1 LSVPFIYLFRES
13 LQLRKSL
20 PWIVI
25 ALLGMLLT
33 AIWHKLSPGTEITP
47 NDRYVNV
54 VNLLVYRTLPLAS
67 AIYTTMVLS
76 QEVEQKTIVYLL
88 TRSTPRAQLLIGR
101 WLATV
106 AAVVTVSVLGMGLC
120 IAGAGGVTLPI
131 WRDLMAVLLGAVA
144 YGSLFL
150 MVTMV
155 FNRAL
160 MICVLFAFG
169 WESTVPNLPTGIQQL
184 SILSHMQAVAA
195 HPDTLG
201 GKKFLEA
208 IAGIAGQ
215 NDLSPLSS
223 ALKLGIFS
231 VVMVAVA
238 TYWFKTHEFI
248 PREDA
253 E

>member
-1 LSVPFIYLFRES
+1 MSVPFIYLFREG
-13 LQLRKSL
+13 LQLRKSF

-25 ALLGMLLT
+25 GLLGMLLT
-33 AIWHKLSPGTEITP
+33 AIWHKLSPGAEITS

-54 VNLLVYRTLPLAS
+54 INLLVYRTLPLAS
-67 AIYTTMVLS
+67 AIYTTMVVS

-88 TRSTPRAQLLIGR
+88 TRSTPRTQLLLGR

-106 AAVVTVSVLGMGLC
+106 AAVVTVAALGMGLC
-120 IAGAGGVTLPI
+120 IAGAGGVTIPI
-131 WRDLMAVLLGAVA
+131 WRDILAIMLGAVA

-169 WESTVPNLPTGIQQL
+169 WESTVPNLATGIQQL
-184 SILSHMQAVAA
+184 SILSHMQAIAD
-195 HPDTLG
+195 HPDTIG

-215 NDLSPLSS
+215 NDLSPVSS
-223 ALKLGIFS
+223 AIKLGVFS
-231 VVMVAVA
+231 VVMIALA